1 MVKVIL
7 GLICVMVSNI
17 LFGITLAKL
26 KGMFNKDKL
35 ITSFV
40 KYISLIIGVFFLYI
54 AGILNENV
62 IVAQIGGVSVDLV
75 SGIKLLFTFGLIYYG
90 GQALI
95 KLKDLLGIKIET
107 ILVNKIKKG

>member
-7 GLICVMVSNI
+7 GLFCVMVSNI
-17 LFGITLAKL
+17 LFGVTLAKI

-54 AGILNENV
+54 AGMLNENV
-62 IVAQIGGVSVDLV
+62 IVAQIDGVSVDLV
-75 SGIKLLFTFGLIYYG
+75 SGIKLLFTFGLMYYG
-90 GQALI
+90 GQSLI

>member
-1 MVKVIL
+1 MVKIIL
-7 GLICVMVSNI
+7 GLFCVMVSNV
-17 LFGITLAKL
+17 LFGVTLAKL
-26 KGMFNKDKL
+26 KGMFNKEKL

-62 IVAQIGGVSVDLV
+62 IVAQIDGVFVNLV
-75 SGIKLLFTFGLIYYG
+75 SGIKLLLTLGLIYYG

-95 KLKDLLGIKIET
+95 KLKDLLGIKTGLISIDKE
-107 ILVNKIKKG
+107 K